1 MSILPSVFNDFRK
14 LRPPSRSD
22 QKWLG
27 SRPGC
32 FVFLFGFTF
41 WPKQA
46 KDKQTCN
53 EHLVEHCIKR
63 RTTHQKPNQKSHQT
77 LISAKCFDGLGDYGD
92 DDDDDN
98 NDNND
103 TTSTTTPTKQ
113 RQTQKYLQRQRTRQ
127 RRQRHPKPTGTPQ
140 HQETIATTTNTIT
153 TTTQLRTQPSTNE
166 WTMAERDKAE
176 VHKHHCTRTEN
187 LCHSSY

>member
-1 MSILPSVFNDFRK
+1 MSILPSVFKDFRK

-63 RTTHQKPNQKSHQT
+63 RTTHQKPNQKTHQA
-77 LISAKCFDGLGDYGD
+77 LISAKCFDGLGDYG

-176 VHKHHCTRTEN
+176 VHKHHCTQTEN
-187 LCHSSY
+187 LCRSSY

>member
-92 DDDDDN
+92 DDDDN

-176 VHKHHCTRTEN
+176 VHKHPCTQTEN
-187 LCHSSY
+187 LCRSSY

>member
-92 DDDDDN
+92 DDDDN

-153 TTTQLRTQPSTNE
+153 TTTTQLRTQPSTNE

-176 VHKHHCTRTEN
+176 VHKHHCTQTEN
-187 LCHSSY
+187 LCRSSY

>member
-77 LISAKCFDGLGDYGD
+77 LISASCFDGLGDYG

-176 VHKHHCTRTEN
+176 VHKHHCTQTEN
-187 LCHSSY
+187 LCRSSY

>member
-63 RTTHQKPNQKSHQT
+63 RTTHQKPNQKTHQT
-77 LISAKCFDGLGDYGD
+77 LISAKCFDGLGDYG

-176 VHKHHCTRTEN
+176 VHKHHCTQTEN
-187 LCHSSY
+187 LCRSSY

>member
-92 DDDDDN
+92 DDDD
-98 NDNND
+98 NND

-176 VHKHHCTRTEN
+176 VHKHHCTQTEN
-187 LCHSSY
+187 LCRSSY

>member
-63 RTTHQKPNQKSHQT
+63 RTTHQKPNQKSPQT
-77 LISAKCFDGLGDYGD
+77 LISAKCFDGLGDYG

-176 VHKHHCTRTEN
+176 VHKHHCTQTEN
-187 LCHSSY
+187 LCRSSY